1 MIVRVINLD
10 IKQPIDFVTPIE
22 NLGGQRSLFI
32 TMLKRLEVMSL
43 TSCLNQV
50 AEGLNARDWLKMK
63 QGAHQLKGAS
73 GYVGAGRVHYICYH
87 IQNAYQEEQFDTMV
101 YYYPFLVE
109 YSIEF
114 KRFSRKYLAEL
125 KGKSPLTIHNFTYI
139 AS

>member
-87 IQNAYQEEQFDTMV
+87 IQNAY
-101 YYYPFLVE
+101 
-109 YSIEF
+109 
-114 KRFSRKYLAEL
+114 
-125 KGKSPLTIHNFTYI
+125 
-139 AS
+139 